1 MIIQRLFSSKEQKAR
16 RAKWD
21 EKVAEDIWGK
31 QVDEKTAKR
40 VGRDS
45 QKLNTV
51 SLDKKSGKA
60 RVNYEN
66 SKIQDLT
73 RRDKNEILNAVN
85 GEKKLNS
92 STFDKIVNRSK
103 ELDGRIISKTV
114 EKDLPVED
122 KLNKLTKSSKLQIK
136 LIGRQNNLKNLEDKA
151 IEKAKNNKK
160 LKENFKKGG
169 KIALATGG
177 AIAAGV
183 GAKKL
188 YDKKKTKKDDNS
200 KK

>member
-21 EKVAEDIWGK
+21 KKVAKDIWGRQLDGKKAK
-31 QVDEKTAKR
+31 Q
-40 VGRDS
+40 VGRDTQRRS
-45 QKLNTV
+45 TV
-51 SLDKKSGKA
+51 NLDNGKA

-73 RRDKNEILNAVN
+73 KRGNNEILDAVN

-92 STFDKIVNRSK
+92 GAFDKIVNRSK
-103 ELDGRIISKTV
+103 ELDSRIISKTV

-160 LKENFKKGG
+160 LKENLKKGG

-177 AIAAGV
+177 VVAAGI

-188 YDKKKTKKDDNS
+188 ADKKKAEKK